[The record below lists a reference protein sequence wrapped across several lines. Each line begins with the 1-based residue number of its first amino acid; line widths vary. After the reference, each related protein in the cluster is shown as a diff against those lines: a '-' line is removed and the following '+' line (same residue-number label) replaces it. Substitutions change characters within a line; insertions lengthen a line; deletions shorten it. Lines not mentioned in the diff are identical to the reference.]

1 MIKDK
6 VIKLV
11 NAKYLNDYKVELQ
24 FNDNVVRQIDF
35 GKFLNTHSHPQ
46 YDKYKKL
53 SNFKKFR
60 IDRNNLVWG
69 RYWDLDFDLWKL
81 YQGINPK

>member
-11 NAKYLNDYKVELQ
+11 NAKYLDNYKVELQ
-24 FNDNVVRQIDF
+24 FDDNVVRQIDF
-35 GKFLNTHSHPQ
+35 GDFLSTHSHPQ

-53 SNFKKFR
+53 SNFKRFR